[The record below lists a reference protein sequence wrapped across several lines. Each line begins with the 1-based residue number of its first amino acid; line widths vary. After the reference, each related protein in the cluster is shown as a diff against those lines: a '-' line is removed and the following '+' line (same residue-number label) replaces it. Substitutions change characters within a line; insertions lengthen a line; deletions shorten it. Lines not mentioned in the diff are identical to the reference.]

1 MGEKEIVTYAYV
13 NEMEINRVSEG
24 VRERVRLR
32 ERGEPE
38 TVSQRLRLD
47 SRNACGE

>member
-1 MGEKEIVTYAYV
+1 MSEKEIVMYAYV

-24 VRERVRLR
+24 VQERLR

-38 TVSQRLRLD
+38 MVSQRLRLD
-47 SRNACGE
+47 SRNAWWE